1 MIRLDQSSFFT
12 DLEEIDRW
20 LESRGFR
27 RRDRLRVYRANIGEM
42 AMREAQSHPGEIFAQ
57 VQNEGRLNEIL
68 SSYVEGIE
76 FVEAMNALR
85 SKRADIPDALL
96 KRVLDGP
103 ADASR
108 EDHRSNQG
116 RNAMFELSMGAM
128 MAKQDLQPTF
138 GLGNPDV
145 SFQFQGRTVCM
156 ECKRVLSQRRILD
169 NISEAVHQLE
179 SCVRPGNGD
188 VGLVAISVSRLAH
201 QGNGYWQTPSLE
213 IGRAFLANE
222 LRRMVSDI
230 DPRLAQLNRSHAAG
244 VIFFV
249 SGPLCVD
256 NIGFTVAGEGIVY
269 PLNPAE
275 SAFLHDFA
283 TTARL

>member
-1 MIRLDQSSFFT
+1 MLS
-12 DLEEIDRW
+12 
-20 LESRGFR
+20 
-27 RRDRLRVYRANIGEM
+27 
-42 AMREAQSHPGEIFAQ
+42 EA
-57 VQNEGRLNEIL
+57 
-68 SSYVEGIE
+68 
-76 FVEAMNALR
+76 
-85 SKRADIPDALL
+85 RADILDALL
-96 KRVLDGP
+96 RRVLDGP

-108 EDHRSNQG
+108 EDHRSNQV

-128 MAKQDLQPTF
+128 VAKQDLPPTF

-156 ECKRVLSQRRILD
+156 ECKCVLSQRRILD
-169 NISEAVHQLE
+169 NVSEAVHQLE
-179 SCVRPGNGD
+179 NCVRPENGD
-188 VGLVAISVSRLAH
+188 VGLVVMSVFRLAH

-213 IGRAFLANE
+213 IGRAFLADE
-222 LRRMVSDI
+222 LRRMVSDL
-230 DPRLAQLNRSHAAG
+230 DPRLAQLDRSHAAG
-244 VIFFV
+244 IIFFV

-256 NIGFTVAGEGIVY
+256 NIGFTVTGEGIVY